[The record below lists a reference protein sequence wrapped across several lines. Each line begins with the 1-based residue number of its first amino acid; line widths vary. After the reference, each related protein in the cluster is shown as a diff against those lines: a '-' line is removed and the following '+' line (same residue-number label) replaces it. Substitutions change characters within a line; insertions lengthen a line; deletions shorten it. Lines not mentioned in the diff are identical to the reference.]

1 MVGGDGGK
9 EGIANL
15 TTLFA
20 NRVTLDGV
28 LAQAE
33 CTVGVNSSKMVLYVV
48 REGEREREREKIR
61 F

>member
-9 EGIANL
+9 EGVANL

-28 LAQAE
+28 LAQTK
-33 CTVGVNSSKMVLYVV
+33 CTVGVNSSKMVLSVV
-48 REGEREREREKIR
+48 REGERERERKKIR